1 MINPIASPRR
11 MAALFALMAA
21 VTALAEPLVIAHRG
35 ASGHR
40 PEHTLESYRL
50 AIEMG
55 ADFIE
60 PDLMSTRDGHLVA
73 RHEPEIS
80 ATTDVA
86 KRPEFASRR
95 RAALIDGVE
104 VTGWFTSDFTLA
116 ELKTLRAVQPHPD
129 RSSEFDGLYE
139 VPTLE
144 EIIALARDAAVTR
157 GRPVGIYPETKH
169 PSWHCAQGLPL
180 EPALLTALEAAGW
193 TSRESPV
200 FIQSFEAGNLRWLRE
215 RTQIRLVQLIGRGAI
230 GPEGIPGP
238 LPTLRMASDRP
249 LYPIETPADLSQSG
263 ERRVKAFEEIAAYAD
278 AVGPWKR
285 WIIGEKSV
293 EGVQRAT
300 PASDFVQRAHE
311 AGLAVHAWTFRNE
324 SQYLL
329 ADYEGDPA
337 NEYRAFAGLGVDG
350 VFSDYPDT
358 AVAALHKTYQ
368 NWAPKPK

>member
-1 MINPIASPRR
+1 MT
-11 MAALFALMAA
+11 A

-60 PDLMSTRDGHLVA
+60 PDLVATRDGHLVA
-73 RHEPEIS
+73 RHEPEIG

-95 RAALIDGVE
+95 RTALIDGVE
-104 VTGWFTSDFTLA
+104 VTGWFTTDFTLA

-215 RTQIRLVQLIGRGAI
+215 RTQIRLVQLIGGGAI

-238 LPTLRMASDRP
+238 LPTLRMASDCP

-278 AVGPWKR
+278 
-285 WIIGEKSV
+285 
-293 EGVQRAT
+293 
-300 PASDFVQRAHE
+300 
-311 AGLAVHAWTFRNE
+311 
-324 SQYLL
+324 
-329 ADYEGDPA
+329 
-337 NEYRAFAGLGVDG
+337 
-350 VFSDYPDT
+350 
-358 AVAALHKTYQ
+358 
-368 NWAPKPK
+368 

>member
-1 MINPIASPRR
+1 MINTIASPCRL
-11 MAALFALMAA
+11 AALFALMTA

-60 PDLMSTRDGHLVA
+60 PDLVATRDGHLVA
-73 RHEPEIS
+73 RHEPEIG

-95 RAALIDGVE
+95 RTTTIDGVE
-104 VTGWFTSDFTLA
+104 VSGWFTTDFTLA
-116 ELKTLRAVQPHPD
+116 ELKTLRALQPHPG
-129 RSSEFDGLYE
+129 RSTAFDGQYE

-144 EIIALARDAAVTR
+144 EIIALAKGAAVAR

-180 EPALLTALEAAGW
+180 EPALLAALETAGW
-193 TSRESPV
+193 TSREAPV

-215 RTQIRLVQLIGRGAI
+215 RTSVQLVQLINGGAL
-230 GPEGIPGP
+230 GEDGMPA
-238 LPTLRMASDRP
+238 PTPVIRLASDCL
-249 LYPIETPADLSQSG
+249 LYPIETPPDLSKPG
-263 ERRVKAFEEIAAYAD
+263 ERRAKAFEEIAAYAD

-285 WIIGEKSV
+285 WIVGEQTV
-293 EGVQRAT
+293 EGVRRAT
-300 PASDFVQRAHE
+300 PASDFIPRAHA

-337 NEYRAFAGLGVDG
+337 SEYLVFAALGVDG
-350 VFSDYPDT
+350 VFTDYPDT
-358 AVAALHKTYQ
+358 AVAVLRS
-368 NWAPKPK
+368 PRR